1 MDTSMKLFQE
11 SLQAKQ
17 KNPTLGDE
25 WRRRPIMPSS
35 DHFEIPAE
43 MRAFAERSFEQAKFA
58 FDKFMDATQSTM
70 NAIEG
75 QSKVTQA
82 ATKEVS
88 KKIMNFAEQNVA
100 SAFDYAQKLVR
111 AKDPQ
116 TLLALH
122 SEFIS
127 SQMQVLCAQ
136 TMTLGDLSSK
146 VATDHRI
153 SREESNDGT
162 RGREA
167 AAQGR
172 R

>member
-1 MDTSMKLFQE
+1 
-11 SLQAKQ
+11 
-17 KNPTLGDE
+17 
-25 WRRRPIMPSS
+25 MPSS
-35 DHFEIPAE
+35 EHFEIPAE

-58 FDKFMDATQSTM
+58 FDKFMNATQSTM
-70 NAIEG
+70 NTIEG

-127 SQMQVLCAQ
+127 SQIRVLCAQ
-136 TMTLGDLSSK
+136 VTTLRDMASK
-146 VATDHRI
+146 VPA
-153 SREESNDGT
+153 E
-162 RGREA
+162 
-167 AAQGR
+167 
-172 R
+172 

>member
-1 MDTSMKLFQE
+1 
-11 SLQAKQ
+11 
-17 KNPTLGDE
+17 
-25 WRRRPIMPSS
+25 
-35 DHFEIPAE
+35 
-43 MRAFAERSFEQAKFA
+43 
-58 FDKFMDATQSTM
+58 M
-70 NAIEG
+70 NTIEG

-136 TMTLGDLSSK
+136 TMTLGDLTSK
-146 VATDHRI
+146 VATDRRT
-153 SREESNDGT
+153 SREESNDGK